1 MRTSTKLALALV
13 AGAIVASGCGGSDDS
28 SEADQSAIVDRVQ
41 EINTAVRERDGETY
55 CALLEPDT
63 FLGASTPDA
72 SFDSRDQCA
81 TETDQILKQAG
92 RQPALVVENIEID
105 GEDSALVSF
114 TDRNGEAS
122 FVKVDGAWY
131 LSLGAPETPITEA
144 TGATG
149 PVGEDGG

>member
-1 MRTSTKLALALV
+1 MRTTTKLALALV
-13 AGAIVASGCGGSDDS
+13 SGAIVVSGCGGTDDS
-28 SEADQSAIVDRVQ
+28 AEADQAAIADRVQ
-41 EINTAVRERDGETY
+41 EINTAVSERDGDGY

-81 TETDQILKQAG
+81 RETDQILKQAG
-92 RQPALVVENIEID
+92 SQPALVVEDIRIE

-122 FVKVDGAWY
+122 FVKVNDAWY